1 MERYESVVCLCRVIV
16 AQFRQVV
23 LAKIA
28 VNAVFI
34 GSTLGAGEVLLD
46 RIRPAEVAEAQAD
59 SSKSIGDAAFVLFL
73 VLLIEVVAG
82 RHLVVEQRHVL
93 LQGLLVESCL

>member
-1 MERYESVVCLCRVIV
+1 MERYESVECLRRVIV

-46 RIRPAEVAEAQAD
+46 RVRPAEVAEAEAD
-59 SSKSIGDAAFVLFL
+59 RPKGIGDPAFVLSL

-82 RHLVVEQRHVL
+82 RHLVIEKRHVP
-93 LQGLLVESCL
+93 LQGLLV